1 MANDPRRYGLKVLAD
16 PIPRQERLRFNPE
29 SKSGWTPPIEGTRRF
44 QEAIHQFLP
53 WIETITGPEP
63 THDWM
68 HASVVRGMVGLTSPQ
83 DLNVWRTVYNFET
96 YPLSIPQSSD
106 ADGEARS
113 YTLKHRR
120 PYLVYID
127 SFLDAHQIANI
138 LNHKN
143 FKPAHVDG
151 ERSDPT
157 IRNNSA
163 IRLPTTDGGLI
174 QLCQRVARLTNTNLS
189 KVEQLQLVR
198 YRDNEQYHPHH
209 DASEEHK
216 RLYSFFVYLND
227 IPEGHGGET
236 KFPYLNLSFRPKI
249 GDALFWTNFI

>member
-1 MANDPRRYGLKVLAD
+1 MYDYDNLPIIKLA
-16 PIPRQERLRFNPE
+16 R
-29 SKSGWTPPIEGTRRF
+29 
-44 QEAIHQFLP
+44 
-53 WIETITGPEP
+53 
-63 THDWM
+63 
-68 HASVVRGMVGLTSPQ
+68 
-83 DLNVWRTVYNFET
+83 
-96 YPLSIPQSSD
+96 SSD
-106 ADGEARS
+106 TDGEARS

-120 PYLVYID
+120 PYLVYIE
-127 SFLDAHQIANI
+127 SFLDAHQIDNI

-163 IRLPTTDGGLI
+163 IRLPTNDAGLI

-236 KFPYLNLSFRPKI
+236 NFPYLNFSFRPKI
-249 GDALFWTNFI
+249 GDALFWTNFTSDGQKDLDVIHSGEPLLQGEKFGLNIWVIDNQLASRRNPQQISWTGMF